1 MERTWTP
8 LEYYITK
15 QLGNEDTMIALER
28 IAKKAVAYSCNEY
41 HKGKFISGC
50 YYCQIRSA
58 TESHDELTQQNLD
71 TALNFDKSVLT
82 DDDE

>member
-8 LEYYITK
+8 LEYLITQK
-15 QLGNEDTMIALER
+15 LGSEDVMIALER

-58 TESHDELTQQNLD
+58 AETHDELTQQTLEIGLD
-71 TALNFDKSVLT
+71 FDKSVLT
-82 DDDE
+82 DEE